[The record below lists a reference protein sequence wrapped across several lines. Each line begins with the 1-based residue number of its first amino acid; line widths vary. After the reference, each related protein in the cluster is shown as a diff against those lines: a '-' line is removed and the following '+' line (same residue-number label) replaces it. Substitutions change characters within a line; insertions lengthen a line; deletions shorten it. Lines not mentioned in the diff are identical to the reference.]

1 VWVDRQRCAK
11 GIRGQLTAAT
21 LKLGSRVG
29 QQVTPPHGVDQDHG
43 QAPQRHELEPPRGE
57 PVVAR
62 APLAATGRCG
72 AWRGWDWYRV
82 WEGPGGP
89 VVCGRVGSR
98 ASGDLAK
105 AIVLQEFATCFG
117 TVHEELVLIM
127 SMSSNASSNTSSEL
141 EQDLR
146 PRART
151 LSWMASLSVAA
162 GEMRAAEGYLLEL
175 LAWCAFAD
183 RTVIDVAGDN
193 EGPHQA

>member
-1 VWVDRQRCAK
+1 LA
-11 GIRGQLTAAT
+11 TAIA
-21 LKLGSRVG
+21 LQDL
-29 QQVTPPHGVDQDHG
+29 VT
-43 QAPQRHELEPPRGE
+43 R
-57 PVVAR
+57 
-62 APLAATGRCG
+62 
-72 AWRGWDWYRV
+72 
-82 WEGPGGP
+82 
-89 VVCGRVGSR
+89 
-98 ASGDLAK
+98 
-105 AIVLQEFATCFG
+105 FG
-117 TVHEELVLIM
+117 TVGEQPVLIM
-127 SMSSNASSNTSSEL
+127 SMSSNASSNTSPEL